1 MRHAIRGSAVFGLAV
16 LLLLGMGQ
24 GCSSPPDDWA
34 GATTRQKKVL
44 ASFAPLYSLAH
55 AVAGD
60 DAHVLC
66 VLTTTGPHDYQA
78 SPTDAVK
85 FKRADLALCV
95 GLGFDERFM
104 NRLKDSAYNKNLEVF
119 EAGESLDHHLLLHM
133 EHGAGHEGH
142 NHKHGDHDPH
152 IWLGPPQA
160 IALTKHIAAKLGQI
174 DPAHA
179 KNYDER
185 AAKLIAELTKLHE
198 DGRKAFEGKKNK
210 RIVTMHESL
219 NYFAKAFG
227 LEIVGSIQF
236 RAGEEVS
243 APRLA
248 ELVKICQEKDVG
260 VIAVEPQYSKAA
272 AETLQKELQRK
283 GLTVQLV
290 EIDPLETAPRAEGSL
305 NPDPAFYLRKLRENV
320 ERLAKA
326 MP

>member
-1 MRHAIRGSAVFGLAV
+1 MQCAFRGLAGLGLAS
-16 LLLLGMGQ
+16 LLLLGQ
-24 GCSSPPDDWA
+24 GCSSPPDDWS
-34 GATTRQKKVL
+34 GAKGNQKKVL

-55 AVAGD
+55 AIAGD

-85 FKRADLALCV
+85 FKRADLALCI

-119 EAGESLDHHLLLHM
+119 EIGEVLDHHQLLHM

-142 NHKHGDHDPH
+142 NHKHGEHDPH
-152 IWLGPPQA
+152 IWLGPRQA
-160 IALTKHIAAKLGQI
+160 IALVKHIAAKLGQI
-174 DPAHA
+174 DPAH
-179 KNYDER
+179 KKSYDER
-185 AAKLIAELTKLHE
+185 AVKLAAELNQLHQ
-198 DGRKAFEGKKNK
+198 DGMKAFEGKKNK
-210 RIVTMHESL
+210 RLVTMHESL
-219 NYFAKAFG
+219 NYFAKAFE

-236 RAGEEVS
+236 RPGEEVS

-248 ELVKICQEKDVG
+248 ELVKLCQEKNVG
-260 VIAVEPQYSKAA
+260 VIAIEPQYSKSA

-283 GLTVQLV
+283 GLSVQLV
-290 EIDPLETAPRAEGSL
+290 EIDPLETAPRVDGSL
-305 NPDPAFYLRKLRENV
+305 NPDPAFYLRNLRQNV